1 MSREVL
7 PTLASGLVSC
17 ALLGAS
23 TLSQSCKGAQAEPS
37 REASSSAPDS
47 SSAEPSPSRAGGG
60 EPASGAGIG
69 PPPEPPGPAEPPD
82 LPDPPEART
91 LTEQREA
98 LLLAM
103 RRELSLTPAQLAE
116 VRAIFEGSRL
126 LGQGR
131 PDDTVHPMNRKS
143 CRARRRA
150 AKVVPGDPR
159 CGAPHMVP
167 VRAEGEADEA
177 PPALCIDQFEFP
189 NIPCE
194 YPVTYPTARE
204 AALLCRAVG
213 KRLCD
218 AHEWEGACAGALEP
232 EERAYD
238 FGKPRALQSHLHNQ
252 RREVRFAYGREKD
265 HRKCAMG
272 GEKSKSCDATGH
284 VRCGSNT
291 FPAGAFPECVSPFG
305 VYDQHGNAAEHMS
318 LPLTREER
326 TRHGGTGHTEM
337 KGSWFVFAHFR
348 DDPHPSDCRWRAS
361 DWHPSKVMDEASHR
375 NYHLGFRCCAD
386 PSPPE

>member
-17 ALLGAS
+17 ALLGAA

-37 REASSSAPDS
+37 REAEPGQGVEAPPSDGPEPGSLASAA
-47 SSAEPSPSRAGGG
+47 SATA
-60 EPASGAGIG
+60 GAG
-69 PPPEPPGPAEPPD
+69 PTAVVSEAREPIDPAP
-82 LPDPPEART
+82 ART

-98 LLLAM
+98 LFLAM
-103 RRELSLTPAQLAE
+103 RRELGLSDAALAE
-116 VRAIFEGSRL
+116 VRAIFEGSKL

-131 PDDTVHPMNRKS
+131 PDDTVHPMDRAT

-167 VRAEGEADEA
+167 VRAEGEPDDAA
-177 PPALCIDQFEFP
+177 PTLCIDQFEFP

-204 AALLCRAVG
+204 AALLCKAVG

-218 AHEWEGACAGALEP
+218 AHEWEGACAGSLEP
-232 EERAYD
+232 DEQAYD
-238 FGKPRALQSHLHNQ
+238 FGKPRALQSHLHNH
-252 RREVRFAYGREKD
+252 RRAVRYAYGPMKD

-318 LPLTREER
+318 LPLTREELGR
-326 TRHGGTGHTEM
+326 TGGVGHTEM
-337 KGSWFVFAHFR
+337 KGSWFVFAPWR
-348 DDPHPSDCRWRAS
+348 DDPHPNDCRWRAS

-386 PSPPE
+386 PAPPD